1 MSRRKSDS
9 LAQAAGELSTLGE
22 WLEFAVRLYAREKVA
37 LGQTAPDAHDEA
49 LYLMLH
55 ALGWPLDTDR
65 RALTKRLSPAENEA
79 LREMLGRRV
88 YGRTP
93 AAYLTHEALLGGQ
106 RFYVD
111 ERVIIPRSYFVE
123 IIPNQ
128 LNDWLRQPE
137 KVRRVVDV
145 CTGSGCLAILLA
157 QHFPKAKV
165 DAIDLSADALEVA
178 KLNVTAHRLERRVAL
193 HCSDVFKS
201 VPPAEYDVILSNP
214 PYEPSAWVDAQEPE
228 FKAEPRL
235 AHDGGKD
242 GLEIIRELL
251 RQSRSRLAP
260 DGIVMIEVGG
270 LRPAIDRE
278 FAELEPHWLHTDDG
292 ADCVCVLH
300 ASRLRRATRA
310 TGRRTRGSK

>member
-1 MSRRKSDS
+1 MSRRKADS
-9 LAQAAGELSTLGE
+9 LARAADELSTLGE

-55 ALGWPLDTDR
+55 ALGWPLDSDR
-65 RALTKRLSPAENEA
+65 RALAKRLTPAENEA

-93 AAYLTHEALLGGQ
+93 AAYLTHEAWLGGQ
-106 RFYVD
+106 HFYVD

-128 LNDWLRQPE
+128 LNGWLRQPG
-137 KVRRVVDV
+137 KVRHVVDV

-178 KLNVTAHRLERRVAL
+178 KLNLAAHRLERRVTL
-193 HCSDVFKS
+193 HRSDVFKS
-201 VPPAEYDVILSNP
+201 VPHAEYDVILSNP
-214 PYEPSAWVDAQEPE
+214 PYEPSTWVDAQEPE
-228 FKAEPRL
+228 FRAEPRL

-242 GLEIIRELL
+242 GLDIIRELL

-260 DGIVMIEVGG
+260 DGIVLIEVGG

-292 ADCVCVLH
+292 ADCVCVIH
-300 ASRLRRATRA
+300 AARLRRSAGARRA
-310 TGRRTRGSK
+310 KRG